1 MLTYTELVTLERS
14 LRETLV
20 LSVYLDGTADDFAEQ
35 RAWRTMLEHSL
46 KDLRSWL
53 ADSSHAERELFE
65 RCVAFLEKELAPLS
79 RGVGSRGWVAFIT
92 GEGVQ
97 HAGRLPVPMPT
108 MAVWST
114 GPSVASYIRALKQTR
129 PVVVIVAD
137 ARKAALYRY
146 DQGALARVHTIH
158 AHAVAGPA
166 AHMGDAPRIGFHPG
180 VRGTTGSDAA
190 QRSFLAGTNR
200 MFKKVADE
208 AVKLAGADG
217 WILTGGIPHAS
228 TDLAQLIAHVA
239 PGRVSAI
246 DSLDIHA
253 SDAEIAA
260 AAERGAS
267 ALRDAADL
275 GKIEDIIGRAN
286 GDDLVAL
293 GPVAAR
299 DALDQSRVRELYL
312 THSFIEGHSADAE
325 DIVRKALAQGALV
338 EEVSREAA
346 ERLEASGGMAA
357 RLRYRRPASAMISS
371 EPY

>member
-1 MLTYTELVTLERS
+1 
-14 LRETLV
+14 
-20 LSVYLDGTADDFAEQ
+20 
-35 RAWRTMLEHSL
+35 
-46 KDLRSWL
+46 
-53 ADSSHAERELFE
+53 
-65 RCVAFLEKELAPLS
+65 
-79 RGVGSRGWVAFIT
+79 
-92 GEGVQ
+92 
-97 HAGRLPVPMPT
+97 

-166 AHMGDAPRIGFHPG
+166 VHMGDAPRIGFHAG

-228 TDLAQLIAHVA
+228 ADLVHLMAHSA
-239 PGRVSAI
+239 PGRVAAI

-253 SDAEIAA
+253 SDAEVAA

-275 GKIEDIIGRAN
+275 GKIEDIIGRSN
-286 GDDLVAL
+286 GDGFVAL
-293 GPVAAR
+293 GPAAAR
-299 DALDQSRVRELYL
+299 DALEQAQVRELYL
-312 THSFIEGHSADAE
+312 THAFIEDHGAEAE
-325 DIVRKALAQGALV
+325 DLVRKALAQGALV

-346 ERLEASGGMAA
+346 RQLEASGGMAA
-357 RLRYRRPASAMISS
+357 RLRYKRAASGNSS
-371 EPY
+371 I

>member
-1 MLTYTELVTLERS
+1 MLTYTDLVTLERS

-35 RAWRTMLEHSL
+35 RAWRTRLDHSL

-53 ADSSHAERELFE
+53 ADSSHAEREMFE
-65 RCVAFLEKELAPLS
+65 RCVAYLEKELTPLS

-92 GEGVQ
+92 GEGVR

-146 DQGALARVHTIH
+146 DQGALERVHTIH

-190 QRSFLAGTNR
+190 QRSLLAGTNR
-200 MFKKVADE
+200 MFNKVADE

-228 TDLAQLIAHVA
+228 ADLVQLMAHSA

-253 SDAEIAA
+253 SEAEIAA
-260 AAERGAS
+260 AAEQGAS
-267 ALRDAADL
+267 ALRDASDL
-275 GKIEDIIGRAN
+275 AKIEDIIGRAD
-286 GDDLVAL
+286 GDGFVAL

-299 DALDQSRVRELYL
+299 DALDHSSVRELYM
-312 THSFIEGHSADAE
+312 THSFIEDHSADAE

-346 ERLEASGGMAA
+346 QRLKASGGMAA
-357 RLRYRRPASAMISS
+357 RLRYRRPAPATTTS